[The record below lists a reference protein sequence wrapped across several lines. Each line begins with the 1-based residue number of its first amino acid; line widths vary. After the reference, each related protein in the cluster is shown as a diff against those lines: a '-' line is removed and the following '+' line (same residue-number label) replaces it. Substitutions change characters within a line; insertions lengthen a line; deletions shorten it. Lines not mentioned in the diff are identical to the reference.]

1 MRQDAIRDLAVAVT
15 LPHQLGPISLARWE
29 MLIRLARSA
38 DVLGKIG
45 IGFEAHGLLASV
57 PEQPRRH
64 LASAAL
70 IARRQAREV
79 RTEVRH
85 IEAALLFA
93 QSEFI
98 LLKGA
103 AYALAGLRAGQGRMM
118 SDIDI
123 LVPRDRLP
131 FVESALMRHGWSSTV
146 KSAYDQ
152 RYYRQWMHEIP
163 PMRHVH
169 RSTTIDVH
177 HAILPLTS
185 ASHPSS
191 ALLWDASR
199 SLGNDAKTRV
209 LDDVDMLLHSASHL
223 FHDGE
228 LEHGFRSLVDL
239 DALLRELGE
248 RPGFWRRIVPRA
260 IALELIR
267 PLFYALRYS
276 SKLLHTPVP
285 DSVWSELSQTPGAS
299 PGRLLLIWMDA
310 LFERALM
317 PHHQMVQ
324 DRWTPAALWLLF
336 VRGHWL
342 RMPPWL
348 LAIHLT
354 RKAFA
359 NKPVPET
366 PPP

>member
-1 MRQDAIRDLAVAVT
+1 MSNTTIRDLAVAVT
-15 LPHQLGPISLARWE
+15 QPEALGTLSLVRWE
-29 MLIRLARSA
+29 MVVRLARSS

-45 IGFEAHGLLASV
+45 IGFETKGLLANV
-57 PEQPRRH
+57 PDQPRRH

-79 RTEVRH
+79 KTEVRA
-85 IEAALLFA
+85 IEAALALA
-93 QSEFI
+93 ESEFI

-103 AYALAGLRAGQGRMM
+103 AYALSGLRAGQGRMM

-123 LVPRDRLP
+123 LVRRDRLP
-131 FVESALMRHGWSSTV
+131 FVESALMRHGWAATV

-152 RYYRQWMHEIP
+152 RYYREWMHEIP

-191 ALLWDASR
+191 TLLWQASR
-199 SLGNDAKTRV
+199 TLDTEGKLRV

-239 DALLRELGE
+239 DALLREFGE
-248 RPGFWRRIVPRA
+248 RQGFWDRLVPRA
-260 IALELIR
+260 VELELAR
-267 PLFYALRYS
+267 PLSYALRYCAR
-276 SKLLHTPVP
+276 LLDTPVP
-285 DSVWSELSQTPGAS
+285 NAVSSQLAQVKGAVPGA
-299 PGRLLLIWMDA
+299 RQQKWMDA
-310 LFERALM
+310 LFERALK
-317 PHHQMVQ
+317 PHHAAVQ
-324 DRWTPAALWLLF
+324 DRWTPFALWALY

-348 LAIHLT
+348 LVIHLA
-354 RKAFA
+354 RKALTP
-359 NKPVPET
+359 KPAPET